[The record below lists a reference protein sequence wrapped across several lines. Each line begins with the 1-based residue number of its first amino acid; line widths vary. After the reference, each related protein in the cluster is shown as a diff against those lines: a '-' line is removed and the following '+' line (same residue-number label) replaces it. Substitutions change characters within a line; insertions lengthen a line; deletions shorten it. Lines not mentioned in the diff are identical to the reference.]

1 MDFVK
6 LKLGQAEFDLP
17 RQCITV
23 TDVTTLFHLE
33 RNGLHLKIQ
42 RDSGE
47 WSNQYP
53 SLDGSFD
60 TGTGSVCYV
69 VSLAFNKFIIYRF
82 CDNDIYG
89 S

>member
-33 RNGLHLKIQ
+33 RNGP
-42 RDSGE
+42 GE